1 MIAYDEARQR
11 ILAACQPLAAGTVAV
26 AAAAALDRATG
37 CALPQ
42 TPGDG
47 LATAFIMPM
56 ATASGA
62 KAARSATLRHPLA
75 TTMITERVD
84 RGSSGP
90 AQVGVQEIDFD
101 TGEASRIVNRNTPE

>member
-42 TPGDG
+42 TPVTVSLRRSLRRRRQPVERRL
-47 LATAFIMPM
+47 LALRPPRHPPNVM
-56 ATASGA
+56 ATDDHG
-62 KAARSATLRHPLA
+62 H
-75 TTMITERVD
+75 EH
-84 RGSSGP
+84 
-90 AQVGVQEIDFD
+90 
-101 TGEASRIVNRNTPE
+101 